1 MPCRLK
7 FLFVSL
13 ALFFL
18 VYLEERFL
26 LFNFKQ
32 SSQHLHSDYLRKKN
46 PETKLQMEPLFEKFQ
61 KRYWQRFSRVK
72 TVCERYHLGTEV
84 KPTSVSN
91 SEEEE
96 YQRLE
101 RDASLAPEKT
111 IMHLAKFSL
120 LYCWVHKAAS
130 SSWNKI
136 FFQLVGK
143 TKVKEHNLHEA
154 AAFFR
159 PPAHQLS
166 SLITSSLVFV
176 VVRHPFERL
185 VSAFRLATRRTT
197 STSCTLGPSS
207 R

>member
-46 PETKLQMEPLFEKFQ
+46 PETKLQMEPLFEKVSQPKVCQKSSHPDQFQ

-84 KPTSVSN
+84 QPSSVSN
-91 SEEEE
+91 SEEEK
-96 YQRLE
+96 YQKME

-120 LYCWVHKAAS
+120 LYCWVHKVEE
-130 SSWNKI
+130 KMEM
-136 FFQLVGK
+136 Q
-143 TKVKEHNLHEA
+143 TKYVE
-154 AAFFR
+154 
-159 PPAHQLS
+159 
-166 SLITSSLVFV
+166 
-176 VVRHPFERL
+176 
-185 VSAFRLATRRTT
+185 TR
-197 STSCTLGPSS
+197 
-207 R
+207 

>member
-46 PETKLQMEPLFEKFQ
+46 PETKLQMEPLFEKVSQPKVCQKSSHPDQFQ

-91 SEEEE
+91 SEEEK
-96 YQRLE
+96 YQKME

-120 LYCWVHKAAS
+120 LYCWVHKVEDKMKSRQNLCRNLLNQIIS
-130 SSWNKI
+130 S
-136 FFQLVGK
+136 K
-143 TKVKEHNLHEA
+143 TGSIVILEQDLLPTGWEDQSEGA
-154 AAFFR
+154 
-159 PPAHQLS
+159 QS
-166 SLITSSLVFV
+166 S
-176 VVRHPFERL
+176 
-185 VSAFRLATRRTT
+185 
-197 STSCTLGPSS
+197 
-207 R
+207 